1 MRGKATRTMPP
12 HVAVSKERQ
21 DFKDECTHLAL
32 ATAGQRGLGAL
43 AATAVGIF
51 AANTLSPAFR
61 TSLGTSGKAAL
72 VVTPAFFTF
81 FYVSQTT
88 MNNCVRGKV
97 WTEDPKTVEAGPVK
111 DK

>member
-1 MRGKATRTMPP
+1 MPP
-12 HVAVSKERQ
+12 HVGVSKERQ
-21 DFKDECTHLAL
+21 AFKDECTSLAL
-32 ATAGQRGLGAL
+32 AAATQRGFGAL
-43 AATAVGIF
+43 AATAAGIF
-51 AANTLSPAFR
+51 AANTFSPAFR

-88 MNNCVRGKV
+88 MNNCVRGKT
-97 WTEDPKTVEAGPVK
+97 WTEDSKTAEAGSEK